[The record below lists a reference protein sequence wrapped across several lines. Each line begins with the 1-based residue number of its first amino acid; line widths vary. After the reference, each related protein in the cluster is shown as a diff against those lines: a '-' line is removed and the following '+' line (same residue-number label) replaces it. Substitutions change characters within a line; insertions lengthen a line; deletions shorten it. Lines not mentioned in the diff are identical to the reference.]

1 MNIPGGRKERTRRSG
16 GTTAPPG
23 VGDRDDGDQR
33 PPQQEWHVAGIHDP
47 RGHAL
52 RSLGAAHGGGQLAPE
67 LGCSPQTV
75 YKKADAGLLPG
86 AKAIGNG
93 KVRRTGFHVP
103 RSVVEQYLAS
113 SEFGLKAA

>member
-1 MNIPGGRKERTRRSG
+1 M
-16 GTTAPPG
+16 
-23 VGDRDDGDQR
+23 
-33 PPQQEWHVAGIHDP
+33 
-47 RGHAL
+47 
-52 RSLGAAHGGGQLAPE
+52 
-67 LGCSPQTV
+67 